1 MILICDE
8 NLSSRISDALQQRG
22 LDARSFKS
30 LGWLSDDDS
39 VWLPRIP
46 DISESLVVS
55 RDRMMS
61 NRPGELN
68 AIVANNIGIVF
79 LTGGQ
84 QPVESVIELLSNS
97 WSLLEELH
105 NNTSRPFVRFLTTDG
120 KLRQRLHGRG
130 L

>member
-1 MILICDE
+1 
-8 NLSSRISDALQQRG
+8 
-22 LDARSFKS
+22 
-30 LGWLSDDDS
+30 
-39 VWLPRIP
+39 
-46 DISESLVVS
+46 
-55 RDRMMS
+55 MML

-84 QPVESVIELLSNS
+84 QPAESVIELLSNS